1 MIPLPTILS
10 RLSVHEELF
19 SKLNYK
25 VLSRF
30 FDIMFRYMPRIVT
43 TAPRRRQGLPDLD
56 QNILDVVALNL
67 SLSYEEVHILW
78 RATGDLL
85 WKEFEMMAN
94 ADEEVAVEAGLA
106 KTAPHFGL
114 GTWCFFTLITSAYRS
129 QAWRL

>member
-19 SKLNYK
+19 SKLNYEL
-25 VLSRF
+25 LSRF

-67 SLSYEEVHILW
+67 GLSYEEVHKLW
-78 RATGDLL
+78 GATGELL
-85 WKEFEMMAN
+85 WKEFEMKAN
-94 ADEEVAVEAGLA
+94 ADEQVAVEASLA

-114 GTWCFFTLITSAYRS
+114 GAWWFVTLITSAYKS
-129 QAWRL
+129 QASRL